1 MTDRPTV
8 VVTGFGAFGPHR
20 VNPSWSAVELLREA
34 GVPGVRLVTEQLPVS
49 FARATTRIG
58 ALVAE
63 HAPAVVLCT
72 GLAASRDVLS
82 LERVAVN
89 LADAPVPDVDGAQ
102 PVDERVLPAGP
113 DALLATLPVKAAA
126 DRLREEGIPAEL
138 SLSAGTYVC
147 NAVMLTALHAASGTA
162 ARVGFVHVPPA
173 ERLDPASAARA
184 LELVLHTAVIRS
196 TDTARAGG
204 RVD

>member
-1 MTDRPTV
+1 MTDRPTA

-20 VNPSWSAVELLREA
+20 VNPSWSAVELLRDA
-34 GVPGVRLVTEQLPVS
+34 GVPDVRLVTEQLPVS
-49 FARATTRIG
+49 FARATARIG
-58 ALVAE
+58 ELVAE
-63 HAPAVVLCT
+63 HEPAVVLCT

-82 LERVAVN
+82 LERLAVN

-102 PVDERVLPAGP
+102 PVDERVLPEGP
-113 DALLATLPVKAAA
+113 AALFTTLPVKAAA
-126 DRLREEGIPAEL
+126 ARLQEEGISVEL

-147 NAVMLTALHAASGTA
+147 NAVMLAALHASSATA
-162 ARVGFVHVPPA
+162 ARVGFVHVPPV
-173 ERLDPASAARA
+173 ERLDPARAAQA
-184 LELVLHTAVIRS
+184 LEVVLRTAVTRS